1 MRIEEYHDR
10 IKITDKLSDIS
21 SIKFGLF
28 GEVGSILTSAK
39 KRNRE
44 GESFDYISNITEEL
58 GDAFWYFSRLI
69 DRLGL
74 EFQEIVHQDYDSKK
88 EIQLLATSF
97 PASPIAHA
105 PTLIDIDLQTLL
117 PQLGIA
123 ASSLL
128 HCTPENR
135 SDAKVSLRSFLE
147 KYINIINSI
156 GVSFASVLEN
166 NLAKCEGRFIL
177 PNFEKLPKFD
187 SSFQDDERLPDDFE
201 IEIVQ
206 RSNGKTYLKW
216 HGVFI
221 GDPLTD
227 NISEEDGYR
236 FHDVFHMANAAI
248 LHWSPTFRALIRH
261 KRKSDPK
268 CDEVEDGGRAIVI
281 EEGLTAWIFSN
292 AKEANFFSGREKLS
306 FDLLKC
312 IKQFVKGFEVE
323 ECPASLWE
331 KAILDGYKIFR
342 EVKDRKNGIIIGSR
356 SKRSIEFREK

>member
-1 MRIEEYHDR
+1 MKIEDYHN
-10 IKITDKLSDIS
+10 KIRLTDELSDIS

-44 GESFDYISNITEEL
+44 GNSFDYISNITEEL

-74 EFQEIVHQDYDSKK
+74 EFQEVVQQDCELKK
-88 EIQLLATSF
+88 EMQLLATSF

-105 PTLIDIDLQTLL
+105 PTLNDIDLKILL
-117 PQLGIA
+117 PQLGDA
-123 ASSLL
+123 AASLL
-128 HCTPENR
+128 HCTPENKI
-135 SDAKVSLRSFLE
+135 DAKAPLRFFFE
-147 KYINIINSI
+147 KYTNTINAT

-166 NLAKCEGRFIL
+166 NLKKCEGRFIL
-177 PNFEKLPKFD
+177 PPFEKLPQFD
-187 SSFQDDERLPDDFE
+187 SLFQNDERLPDDFE
-201 IEIVQ
+201 IEIAQ
-206 RSNGKTYLKW
+206 RTNGKTYLKW

-281 EEGLTAWIFSN
+281 EEGLTAWVFSN
-292 AKEANFFSGREKLS
+292 AKEANFFSDRKKLS

-312 IKQFVKGFEVE
+312 VKQFVKGFEVE

-331 KAILDGYKIFR
+331 KAILDGYKVFR
-342 EVKDRKNGIIIGSR
+342 EIKNKKNGIIIGSR